1 MISILS
7 LDCITIFLV
16 SQMRKQT
23 ERHLYEYFVLVNSPA
38 QVQNLLNQKKKL
50 ITQFWADLAL
60 LGTKTG

>member
-1 MISILS
+1 
-7 LDCITIFLV
+7 
-16 SQMRKQT
+16 MRKQT